1 LPSLTVLAVDLGG
14 SHAAC
19 AAVRDGQILTSRQL
33 RADGGLDLESHLP
46 TIKESILDCMKTA
59 SVPHNECSA
68 FVLGFPG
75 IVSVRARRVLATN
88 SKFDDGP
95 KLDLVK
101 WCRREFGLPF
111 LIEND
116 ARLALLGEHRFGAA
130 KGTQDAVMITL
141 GSGIGGAALLAG
153 RLLQSAHGLAGAI
166 GGHTPVALEG
176 RLCSCGNRGCAES
189 EASTAFLPCVYHQ
202 QAGAREGA
210 LADRKT
216 IGFAELFCA
225 VEAGDKPA
233 IAALEHCFR
242 VWSVLTVSLI
252 HAYDPEVVV
261 FGGAVFNRA
270 AQILPRLQQYV
281 NAHAWTPGR
290 KVPLRPATLGADA
303 ALLGA
308 AAFAEYAL

>member
-1 LPSLTVLAVDLGG
+1 LTVLAVDLGG

-19 AAVRDGQILTSRQL
+19 AVVSDGQILTSRQL
-33 RADGGLDLESHLP
+33 PTDGRLDVESHLP
-46 TIKESILDCMKTA
+46 AIKQSILDCMKTA
-59 SVPHNECSA
+59 PVDRNECSA

-75 IVSVRARRVLATN
+75 IVSARVRRVLATN
-88 SKFDDGP
+88 GKFDDGP
-95 KLDLVK
+95 QLDLET

-130 KGTQDAVMITL
+130 RGAQDAVMITL
-141 GSGIGGAALLAG
+141 GSGIGGAALLGG
-153 RLLQSAHGLAGAI
+153 RLLQSAHGLAGTI
-166 GGHTPVALEG
+166 GGHMPVTLDG

-202 QAGAREGA
+202 QAGAPEGA
-210 LADRKT
+210 LSKCKT
-216 IGFAELFCA
+216 IGFVELFNA
-225 VEAGDKPA
+225 AEAGDKPA

-261 FGGAVFNRA
+261 FGGAVLKRA
-270 AQILPRLQQYV
+270 TQILPLLQLYV

-290 KVPLRPATLGADA
+290 KVPLRPTTLGSDA